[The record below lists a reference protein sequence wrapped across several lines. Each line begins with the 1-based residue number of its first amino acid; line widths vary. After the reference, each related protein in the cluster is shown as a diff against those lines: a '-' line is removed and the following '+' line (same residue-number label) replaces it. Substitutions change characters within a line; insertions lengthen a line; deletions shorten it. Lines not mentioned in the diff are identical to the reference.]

1 MPNTPGN
8 TAAFICLMRHGNRQR
23 MCLVRVFYGLCLE
36 VHSLVPDIDDE
47 RVFPKPVS
55 VGFGLH
61 SADFFAPAV
70 TAYNQP
76 DATDQDSVAVTV
88 RR

>member
-8 TAAFICLMRHGNRQR
+8 TAAFMCLKEHRNRQR
-23 MCLVRVFYGLCLE
+23 MCLVRVYYGLCLE

-47 RVFPKPVS
+47 RVLPKPVP

-61 SADFFAPAV
+61 SAHCFAPAV

-76 DATDQDSVAVTV
+76 DATHQDSIAVTV